1 MNSNSKIT
9 EQSISEV
16 VEAILKDYDN
26 ERAIDKVNTFNQPD
40 KEILVDIIHQLQQ
53 IIFPG
58 YFHNRDTALI
68 QTETL

>member
-26 ERAIDKVNTFNQPD
+26 ERAIDKVNTVNQ
-40 KEILVDIIHQLQQ
+40 
-53 IIFPG
+53 
-58 YFHNRDTALI
+58 A
-68 QTETL
+68 